1 MSDELDL
8 KYLDDEFR
16 QMIAKHGKKFVTWN
30 MFAEALNLAKAMNL
44 KNVERNARLD
54 ALEQRISA
62 LEARPS
68 IQDKGVW
75 QCGAFYEPGD
85 IVSRGGSAWIRRGQ
99 SCGRRRRFLSHE
111 HFRLL
116 VKRGRDAR

>member
-30 MFAEALNLAKAMNL
+30 MFAEALNFAKAMNL

-85 IVSRGGSAWIRRGQ
+85 IVSRGGSAWICRG
-99 SCGRRRRFLSHE
+99 SHVAVGDDLSHE